1 MWTTTTI
8 RKKTRGLT
16 TKIEEKLDSVF
27 ESMEPLFEK
36 MADAL
41 DLDDDDDEER
51 EDPDCCAM
59 TDGVVSITTN
69 KGHVV
74 IEGELKSL
82 KINGTDISL

>member
-1 MWTTTTI
+1 MWTTTTTI
-8 RKKTRGLT
+8 RKMSKKSKG
-16 TKIEEKLDSVF
+16 KLDSVF

-36 MADAL
+36 MTDAL

-59 TDGVVSITTN
+59 ADGVVSITTN